1 MKKID
6 RERIERVARLYASNE
21 EASQALGIAPGS
33 FSRLCRLYG
42 IETPYARKRK
52 RWREAGRRRRLSV
65 EEDSGASWL
74 KRSYYLDEPTRS
86 AARKPDN

>member
-42 IETPYARKRK
+42 IETPYARKRR
-52 RWREAGRRRRLSV
+52 RWREVGRRRRLGV
-65 EEDSGASWL
+65 EEEGGASWR
-74 KRSYYLDEPTRS
+74 KAPYY
-86 AARKPDN
+86 